1 MDIVVSIL
9 AVIAGIAGI
18 VGSVLPV
25 IPGPPISWT
34 GLLLLY
40 FWGGTDKAGSSM
52 SLTLLLVWLGIV
64 IAVSVIDYLVP
75 MYFTRLTGGSK
86 YASRGAMVGLLI
98 GLIVP
103 PVGMIVGSFIGAFL
117 AELIYA
123 SKSAGGALKS
133 AIGSFLGFLAGTGL
147 KLITTCVMFYYIIV
161 YL

>member
-86 YASRGAMVGLLI
+86 YAMAGLLI

-133 AIGSFLGFLAGTGL
+133 AIGSFLGFLTGTGL